1 MNILTEEQV
10 EYLQTLLQKQMCR
23 AGKRLALTYSLVYNK
38 FPPPSDFYL
47 IMIVFVSLLCVV
59 VLDEMYYGSSC
70 SKQRLGRGPRLRC
83 RKEYIGIENNKK
95 KVKFDFGNSKV
106 LHVSCHQTH
115 HGTIQPTLNSSSYP
129 SEGTPPQPP
138 FPSSPSWGSG
148 RSTGR

>member
-1 MNILTEEQV
+1 MNILTEEQIA
-10 EYLQTLLQKQMCR
+10 YLQTLLQKQMCR

-47 IMIVFVSLLCVV
+47 IMIVFVSLLCIV

-70 SKQRLGRGPRLRC
+70 SKQRFGSARGLRR

-106 LHVSCHQTH
+106 FPVSCQQTQ
-115 HGTIQPTLNSSSYP
+115 HGTIQPTLNSSSCP
-129 SEGTPPQPP
+129 SAGTRPQPP
-138 FPSSPSWGSG
+138 FPSSPSWAPG

>member
-70 SKQRLGRGPRLRC
+70 SKQRLERGPRLRC

-106 LHVSCHQTH
+106 
-115 HGTIQPTLNSSSYP
+115 
-129 SEGTPPQPP
+129 
-138 FPSSPSWGSG
+138 
-148 RSTGR
+148 